1 MYRYQVIQ
9 LQATRG
15 YRITGGRRS
24 TVSSSSARSSTAMP
38 KKGGGRGGRQRGGGG
53 GGRGKGGRGGHQHAP
68 RDFDLDRPSE
78 QLVHSEDDDSDG
90 SSGSSVDDLDGA
102 ELSVRL
108 GMWEMNQNDTRRD
121 TGSKLCRMGM
131 AKRLTVREH
140 WGGIILSPAA
150 TRTVSKDDRE
160 LIARYGVGVVNCSW
174 AKLDDVPFHKL
185 KSGGDRLLPYMFA
198 ANPTKYG
205 QPCTLSSCEAM
216 VSRDNL
222 RADALTSVVPRA

>member
-1 MYRYQVIQ
+1 M
-9 LQATRG
+9 A
-15 YRITGGRRS
+15 
-24 TVSSSSARSSTAMP
+24 
-38 KKGGGRGGRQRGGGG
+38 
-53 GGRGKGGRGGHQHAP
+53 HAG
-68 RDFDLDRPSE
+68 
-78 QLVHSEDDDSDG
+78 DSDSDS
-90 SSGSSVDDLDGA
+90 SSGSLDDLDGA

-131 AKRLTVREH
+131 AKRLTIREH

-150 TRTVSKDDRE
+150 SRTVSKDDRE

-205 QPCTLSSCEAM
+205 QPCTLSSCEAI
-216 VSRDNL
+216 VSTNCTRIL
-222 RADALTSVVPRA
+222 